1 MKVLLINA
9 SPHEKGSTYTALSQ
23 MLTVFEEQGIE
34 TTLMHIGKKAIR
46 GCIACGFCGEHG
58 KCVFDDEVNRA
69 AEEFEKSDGIVLA
82 SPVYYASPNA
92 TLLAFCDR
100 LFQSSTFDK
109 TMKVGA
115 AVVSARRGGCSTSFD
130 CINKYYSIS
139 SMPIASSR
147 YWNMIHGNNAEEAQQ
162 DKEGLQTMRTLAQNM
177 AFLMK
182 SIELGK
188 NAFGIPESEEKIK
201 TNFIR

>member
-23 MLTVFEEQGIE
+23 MISVFEEQGIE
-34 TTLMHIGKKAIR
+34 TTLIHIGNKPLR
-46 GCIACGFCGEHG
+46 GCIACGYCNEHG
-58 KCVFDDEVNRA
+58 KCVFNDEVNRA

-115 AVVSARRGGCSTSFD
+115 AVVSARRGGCSASFD

-162 DKEGLQTMRTLAQNM
+162 DKEGLQTMRTLAHNM

-188 NAFGIPESEEKIK
+188 NTFGIPESEEKIK

>member
-23 MLTVFEEQGIE
+23 MISVFEEQGIE
-34 TTLMHIGKKAIR
+34 TTLIHIGNKPLR
-46 GCIACGFCGEHG
+46 GCIACGYCNEHG
-58 KCVFDDEVNRA
+58 KCVFNDEVNRA

-115 AVVSARRGGCSTSFD
+115 AVVSARRGGCSASFD

-162 DKEGLQTMRTLAQNM
+162 DKEGLQTMRTLAHNM

>member
-23 MLTVFEEQGIE
+23 MISVFEEKGIE
-34 TTLMHIGKKAIR
+34 TTLIHIGNKPLR
-46 GCIACGFCGEHG
+46 GCIACGYCNEHG
-58 KCVFDDEVNRA
+58 KCVFNDEVNRA

-115 AVVSARRGGCSTSFD
+115 AVVSARRGGCSASFD

-188 NAFGIPESEEKIK
+188 NTFGIPESEEKIK

>member
-23 MLTVFEEQGIE
+23 MISVFEEQGIE
-34 TTLMHIGKKAIR
+34 TTLIHIGNKPLR
-46 GCIACGFCGEHG
+46 GCIACGYCNEHG
-58 KCVFDDEVNRA
+58 KCVFNDEVNRA

-115 AVVSARRGGCSTSFD
+115 TVVSARRGGCSASFD

-162 DKEGLQTMRTLAQNM
+162 DKEGLQTMRTLAHNM

-188 NAFGIPESEEKIK
+188 NTFGIPESEEKIK

>member
-34 TTLMHIGKKAIR
+34 TTLMNIGKKAIR
-46 GCIACGFCGEHG
+46 GCIACGYCTEHG

-69 AEEFEKSDGIVLA
+69 AEEFEKSNGIVLA
-82 SPVYYASPNA
+82 SPVYYASANA
-92 TLLAFCDR
+92 TLCAFCDR
-100 LFQSSTFDK
+100 LFHSSPFDK

-115 AVVSARRGGCSTSFD
+115 AVVSARRGGCTAAFD
-130 CINKYYSIS
+130 QINKYFSIS

-147 YWNMIHGNNAEEAQQ
+147 YWNQIHGNNAEEALQ
-162 DKEGLQTMRTLAQNM
+162 DKEGLGTMRTLARNM

-188 NAFGIPESEEKIK
+188 NAFGIPESEEIIK

>member
-1 MKVLLINA
+1 MKVLLVNA

-23 MLTVFEEQGIE
+23 MISVFEEKGIE
-34 TTLMHIGKKAIR
+34 TTLIHIGNKPLR
-46 GCIACGFCGEHG
+46 GCIACGYCNEHG
-58 KCVFDDEVNRA
+58 KCVFNDEVNRA

-82 SPVYYASPNA
+82 SPVYYASPTA

-115 AVVSARRGGCSTSFD
+115 AVVSARRGGCSASFD

-188 NAFGIPESEEKIK
+188 SAFGIPESEEKIK